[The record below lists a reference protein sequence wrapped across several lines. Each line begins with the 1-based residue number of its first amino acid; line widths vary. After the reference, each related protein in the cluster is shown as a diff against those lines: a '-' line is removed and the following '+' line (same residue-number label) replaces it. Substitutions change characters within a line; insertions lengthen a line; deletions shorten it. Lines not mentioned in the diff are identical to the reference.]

1 MKRFSL
7 LLFSTFLFTACAQE
21 EAVVEATAPEIEP
34 VATEASPPNEPDAYY
49 EYLWCKQGE
58 NYSDESF
65 QAMVVD
71 WNILIDSLENKTNAA
86 FGYVPR
92 GWEDPNF
99 DALWV
104 LRWADKAAM
113 EAGWADYV
121 AANGQQQIDEKYPG
135 LLTCG
140 SETGVDR
147 FGFTAYI
154 PRDMPANFG
163 STEPP
168 YYLTNQFCT
177 FNEGKGGADLR
188 KVVGGTYLSL
198 LDGGAA
204 ANPDSSYFFRIGAA
218 DFEPLPENPVNFNWV
233 NLWNSAEEGEASSAN
248 FAASEEG
255 QAMMAMFN
263 EVATCNPQPAQA
275 WDGYFIR
282 RTPAS

>member
-7 LLFSTFLFTACAQE
+7 LLLSTLVFTGCAQE
-21 EAVVEATAPEIEP
+21 EAVESAAVPASEA
-34 VATEASPPNEPDAYY
+34 VSTEAYPPSDPDAYY

-65 QAMVVD
+65 QAMVKD
-71 WNILIDSLENKTNAA
+71 WNALIDGLDHQVNAA

-92 GWEDPNF
+92 GWEDPNY

-104 LRWADKAAM
+104 LNWADKAAM
-113 EAGWADYV
+113 EAGWADYA

-135 LLTCG
+135 LLSCG
-140 SETGVDR
+140 SQAGVDR

-163 STEPP
+163 SAEPP
-168 YYLTNQFCT
+168 YYLTNQLCT

-188 KVVGGTYLSL
+188 KAVRGTYLPL
-198 LDGGAA
+198 LESIAK

-218 DFEPLPENPVNFNWV
+218 DFEPLPDYPVNFNWV
-233 NLWNSAEEGEASSAN
+233 NLWNSAEEGEASFAN
-248 FAASEEG
+248 FAASDEG
-255 QAMMAMFN
+255 KAMAAMF
-263 EVATCNPQPAQA
+263 EDVATCAPQPAQA

-282 RTPAS
+282 RTPAT

>member
-7 LLFSTFLFTACAQE
+7 LLLSTFLITACAQE
-21 EAVVEATAPEIEP
+21 EAAVEATAPESEP
-34 VATEASPPNEPDAYY
+34 LSTEAYPPREPDAYY

-58 NYSDESF
+58 NYSDERF

-71 WNILIDSLENKTNAA
+71 WNILIDSLENKVNAS

-104 LRWADKAAM
+104 LNWADKATM
-113 EAGWADYV
+113 EAGWADYI

-140 SETGVDR
+140 SQAGVDR
-147 FGFTAYI
+147 FGFNAYI
-154 PRDMPANFG
+154 PRDMPADFG
-163 STEPP
+163 NAEPP
-168 YYLTNQFCT
+168 YYLTNQLCT
-177 FNEGKGGADLR
+177 FNEGKGRADLSKAVR
-188 KVVGGTYLSL
+188 GTYMPL
-198 LDGGAA
+198 LDTIAT

-218 DFEPLPENPVNFNWV
+218 DFEPLPDYPVNFNWV
-233 NLWNSAEEGEASSAN
+233 NLWDSAEEGEASSAN
-248 FAASEEG
+248 FAASDEG

-275 WDGYFIR
+275 WDGYIIR